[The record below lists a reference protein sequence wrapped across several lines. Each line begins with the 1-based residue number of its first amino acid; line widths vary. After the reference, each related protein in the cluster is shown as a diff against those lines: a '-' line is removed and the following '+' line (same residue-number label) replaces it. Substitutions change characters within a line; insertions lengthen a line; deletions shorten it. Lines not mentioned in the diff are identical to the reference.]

1 MREVRIGLLVRL
13 LDLGSSC
20 SFTVTEFVQ
29 SNWWKTAQ
37 DDTPVRIR
45 VLLGIG
51 FLASRHVQLCCHGLD
66 RFRRSAQAGT
76 VEDVRSTLPTDLLSM
91 LQS

>member
-29 SNWWKTAQ
+29 WNWWKTAQ
-37 DDTPVRIR
+37 DDTSVRIR

-51 FLASRHVQLCCHGLD
+51 YLGKPA
-66 RFRRSAQAGT
+66 
-76 VEDVRSTLPTDLLSM
+76 RSTMLPRSRSISAKRTSGCR
-91 LQS
+91 